1 MKDLINMINEENLKV
16 VSINKEEQTFLCNNG
31 IEYTLEDTDITIEE
45 LQKQLDN
52 AKKIMKTILSEDG
65 ETTES

>member
-1 MKDLINMINEENLKV
+1 MINEENLKV
-16 VSINKEEQTFLCNNG
+16 VSINKEEQTFLCDNG
-31 IEYTLEDTDITIEE
+31 IEYPLEDTDITVEE